1 MRLEPIHHE
10 SIVTDLVIRDHR
22 ATGIFRKYNI
32 NFCCGGNITLEEA
45 CKRTNADLQQ
55 VLKEL
60 NRTLQVSR
68 MADSVDSSKWNI
80 DFLIDYL
87 VNVHHTYLYDNLPDL
102 KETMVKFTSG
112 HQAKYAYLGQLME
125 SFQAFYDDLIP
136 HLEHEE
142 TVIFPY
148 IRQIA
153 HGHEDREPYAALL
166 VRTLRKPIDT
176 LIMHEQENI
185 EQYLRKF
192 RELTNDYS
200 PPASACVTHKV
211 ALSKLKELD
220 ADLSQHV
227 YLENELLFPKALQIE
242 KELKAFYK

>member
-45 CKRTNADLQQ
+45 CKLTNADLQQ
-55 VLKEL
+55 LLKEL

-68 MADSVDSSKWNI
+68 MAVSVDSSKWNI

-112 HQAKYAYLGQLME
+112 HQTKYAYLGQLME

>member
-1 MRLEPIHHE
+1 MQTEPIHHN

-32 NFCCGGNITLEEA
+32 NFCCGGNITLDEA
-45 CKRTNADLQQ
+45 CKRANADLQE

-60 NRTLQVSR
+60 TGTLRVSR
-68 MADSVDSSKWNI
+68 MAVSVDSSKWTI

-102 KETMVKFTSG
+102 RETMVKFTSG
-112 HQAKYAYLGQLME
+112 HQSKYSYLGELMG
-125 SFQAFYDDLIP
+125 SFHSFSEEIFP

-142 TVIFPY
+142 KVIFPY

-176 LIMHEQENI
+176 LILHEQQNI
-185 EQYLRKF
+185 EQYLTKF
-192 RELTNDYS
+192 RDLTNDYT

-220 ADLSQHV
+220 TDLSQHV